1 MNIQSYNPSFQANI
15 NSRKLNFS
23 RKDFYVR
30 IRGYGKNWAWA
41 NDVRN
46 TADIAVNLIRNNTFI
61 ENILRFITAGVTKAN
76 QHSYDIS
83 KVEHTG
89 ILRCPRE
96 NWRYGSDWAG
106 YELVT
111 NYSRI
116 NKYSIYD
123 HRFDATFFKPL
134 KKPFKDID
142 LTVPIIGRN
151 EKYLRHG
158 DPDYVGNAFEHIFTS
173 YQEFKNSFNSKDVN
187 ESQLPKINAKIGE
200 IRWLLAHATPWE
212 RGSDAISNV
221 LMRAMY
227 KSLGIKSFPIK
238 RGISLDLEAYCTEMS
253 DYKKNFGSFF
263 EKPPK
268 IIE

>member
-23 RKDFYVR
+23 RKDFYIS
-30 IRGYGKNWAWA
+30 IRGYEKNWAWA
-41 NDVRN
+41 NDIKN
-46 TADIAVNLIRNNTFI
+46 TADTAVNLIRNNTFI

-76 QHSYDIS
+76 QHTRDIS
-83 KVEHTG
+83 KAEHTG

-96 NWRYGSDWAG
+96 NWRYGSDWTG

-116 NKYSIYD
+116 NKYSTYD

-134 KKPFKDID
+134 KKPFQDID
-142 LTVPIIGRN
+142 LTVPIIGRK
-151 EKYLRHG
+151 EKHLRHG
-158 DPDYVGNAFEHIFTS
+158 APEYIKNTFKHIFTS
-173 YQEFKNSFNSKDVN
+173 YQEFKELFNSKDVN
-187 ESQLPKINAKIGE
+187 DSQLPEINSKIGE

-253 DYKKNFGSFF
+253 DYKKNFGNYF
-263 EKPPK
+263 EKPPQ